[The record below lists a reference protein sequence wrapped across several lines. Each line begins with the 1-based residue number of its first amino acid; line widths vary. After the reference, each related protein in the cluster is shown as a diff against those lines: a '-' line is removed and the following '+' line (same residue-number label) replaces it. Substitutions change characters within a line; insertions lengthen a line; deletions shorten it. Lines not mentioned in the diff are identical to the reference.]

1 MAPRTSTVTRRDVAA
16 LVGGVIAALALP
28 GMAHAAPIDV
38 GQWSPVYPLPDVPI
52 HAHVLPN
59 GSVLIYPDDGGT
71 YEPTRDNT
79 VAYVIGVPADGAPS
93 GSSAVPNDRTNLFCA
108 GHTFLSNGQLL
119 VIGGQKAEYYRG
131 VATTTIFNWSGGYGW
146 QTPDGAN
153 MRAARWYPTAARL
166 ASGDVVAVGGTI
178 EQGVQNKIPEV
189 WSGGKWRAL
198 TSASLTT
205 PYYPW
210 IFQDPKNSG
219 RVLMAGPRGP
229 ARYLAVGG
237 TGKWTLAPKRLRDDR
252 SQGVAVLYD
261 VGRILAVGGG
271 GSNTAETINLLAASP
286 AWKATGSMKFARRY
300 HHATVLF
307 DGKVLVTGG
316 GADQS
321 TVSEAVHT
329 AELWD
334 PATGRWSLM
343 AAAKNPRLYHS
354 VGFLLPDGRVVS
366 AGGGRSRAPDFKDME
381 MYSPPYLFIEGPR
394 PTITSVPGQ
403 ITYGQAFSLQT
414 PDAASIGKVSLVGL
428 SSVTHSFNAG
438 QRFLPLRFTLE
449 AGVLRVVAPANA
461 NHAPPGHY
469 MLAVVNKLGK
479 PSIAKIIRIL

>member
-1 MAPRTSTVTRRDVAA
+1 
-16 LVGGVIAALALP
+16 
-28 GMAHAAPIDV
+28 
-38 GQWSPVYPLPDVPI
+38 
-52 HAHVLPN
+52 
-59 GSVLIYPDDGGT
+59 
-71 YEPTRDNT
+71 
-79 VAYVIGVPADGAPS
+79 
-93 GSSAVPNDRTNLFCA
+93 
-108 GHTFLSNGQLL
+108 
-119 VIGGQKAEYYRG
+119 
-131 VATTTIFNWSGGYGW
+131 
-146 QTPDGAN
+146 
-153 MRAARWYPTAARL
+153 
-166 ASGDVVAVGGTI
+166 
-178 EQGVQNKIPEV
+178 
-189 WSGGKWRAL
+189 
-198 TSASLTT
+198 
-205 PYYPW
+205 
-210 IFQDPKNSG
+210 
-219 RVLMAGPRGP
+219 MAGPRGP
-229 ARYLAVGG
+229 ARYLDVGG

-261 VGRILAVGGG
+261 VGRILVVGGG

-343 AAAKNPRLYHS
+343 AAARNPRLYHS

-366 AGGGRSRAPDFKDME
+366 AGGGRSLGPDFKDME
-381 MYSPPYLFIEGPR
+381 IFSPPYLFVEGPR
-394 PTITSVPGQ
+394 PTIASAPGQ
-403 ITYGQAFSLQT
+403 IAYGQTFSLQT
-414 PDAASIGKVSLVGL
+414 PDAADIGKVSLVGL

-449 AGVLRVVAPANA
+449 AGALRVAAPASG

-479 PSIAKIIRIL
+479 PSIAKIIKIL